1 MTRNPSPGST
11 GRALPSGA
19 GIGRTFQHET
29 PDRKFP
35 YLRHPRATRP
45 CRASPPPCGEG
56 MGVGGPDR
64 RPHPMTRI
72 APHTRLRARALRAA
86 MTPQERRLWTR
97 LRAVNRM
104 IVGRGVRWAGKPPS
118 PGPSPQGGG
127 EVTSIWHQG
136 EKVLKRLTENA
147 LSRATLAQ
155 PGPFAPP
162 LPLVGRG
169 RGWGT
174 LTEDRR

>member
-1 MTRNPSPGST
+1 
-11 GRALPSGA
+11 
-19 GIGRTFQHET
+19 
-29 PDRKFP
+29 
-35 YLRHPRATRP
+35 
-45 CRASPPPCGEG
+45 
-56 MGVGGPDR
+56 
-64 RPHPMTRI
+64 MTRI
-72 APHTRLRARALRAA
+72 APHTRVLARALRAA
-86 MTPQERRLWTR
+86 MTPQEKLLWTQ

-104 IVGRGVRWAGKPPS
+104 IAARGVRCAGKPPS
-118 PGPSPQGGG
+118 PGPAPQGGG
-127 EVTSIWHQG
+127 DVTNIWHQG
-136 EKVLKRLTENA
+136 EQVPKRLSENA